1 MKFLPDQLKKILES
15 VVSGIVVSLN
25 LEFQIK
31 SHLLSDQQKKPFGF
45 LKSFRTADHP
55 LPALLVLSS
64 KIS

>member
-1 MKFLPDQLKKILES
+1 MKFLPDQLKKLLKS
-15 VVSGIVVSLN
+15 AVSGILVSLN

-31 SHLLSDQQKKPFGF
+31 SHLLSDQQKSLSAFF
-45 LKSFRTADHP
+45 KSFRTADHP